1 MKEERASFASGR
13 HMHWTTGFERGGC
26 AVRGGLRLPGLVRP
40 APRAQPLR
48 GLRHL
53 ADQERLLPPPRMG
66 PRHDQGRESK
76 KSQQEFLTSL

>member
-1 MKEERASFASGR
+1 MSAR
-13 HMHWTTGFERGGC
+13 HLVGLPAHGDQ
-26 AVRGGLRLPGLVRP
+26 APPGLRLPGLVRP

-66 PRHDQGRESK
+66 PRHDQGRKSK
-76 KSQQEFLTSL
+76 EDFQAFNLCL

>member
-1 MKEERASFASGR
+1 M
-13 HMHWTTGFERGGC
+13 TGFERGSC
-26 AVRGGLRLPGLVRP
+26 VVRRGLRLPGLVRP

-66 PRHDQGRESK
+66 PSHDQGRKSK
-76 KSQQEFLTSL
+76 KSQQDILTQLIP